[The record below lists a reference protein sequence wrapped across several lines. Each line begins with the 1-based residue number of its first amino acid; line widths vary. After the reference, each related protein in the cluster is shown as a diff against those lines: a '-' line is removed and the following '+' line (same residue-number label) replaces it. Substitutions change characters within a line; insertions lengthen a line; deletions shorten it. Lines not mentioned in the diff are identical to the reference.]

1 MNKDSKFKKVGEG
14 REYQGLVNVSSSDK
28 GQWLRDRN
36 KDDWNQKLL
45 SMQEEES
52 KQYQSLKVPVLS

>member
-1 MNKDSKFKKVGEG
+1 MNKDSKFKKLGEG
-14 REYQGLVNVSSSDK
+14 REYQKLVNVSSSDK